1 MATDDRSAARPAVN
15 PLPKVSKEGVRSGVH
30 STRAAQTTKIAT
42 GNLVDGRYLVGEIIG
57 TGAFGLVFEATNVEL
72 DEKVALKIM
81 RPEIAVDTAMV
92 ARFAREAKAAASIKS
107 EYVATVYDVGSDS
120 DGLPYIVMEY
130 LDGKNLG
137 ELVEKNGPI
146 PAQTAV
152 EYALQICEAL
162 AVAHSKGIV
171 HRDIKPENLLLAE
184 RAGGMHVVK
193 VLDFGISKAALTGS
207 IFGDQLPIVKTV
219 NLMGTP
225 LYMSPEQV
233 RCSDGVDLRSDIWSL
248 GMVLYEI
255 IAGVTAFDGNSIT
268 EICAAIL
275 EQPAAAIENYCT
287 NLPSGLEDVIMR
299 CLEKDVRNRYQN
311 VAELALAL
319 MPFAPKRSRL
329 NVERAVAV
337 LQSAGHVDRLVKV
350 ESRLPPVSVDALQ
363 AEALLRRSLSQLS
376 PLPGATTLTAAVNSM
391 PGMAAATDVP
401 PPISAASLTMRE
413 ASAAPSAAPARRSHK
428 AVLVAAL
435 LGAIAVAIAVAGGS
449 MLRRP
454 PREEPARA
462 GNGPTTA
469 VVATTTGSGTID
481 EAKAASA
488 VTAAAAGATPAAG
501 EPKVTATAAAAAAA
515 AAARPGARTFVAP
528 APWPPASAARG
539 HAPTAAPA
547 SPAPNA
553 LVTGPAAAATPAPP
567 APTQEAPTPAD
578 TATGRTFRHKL

>member
-1 MATDDRSAARPAVN
+1 MATDDRTAARPVN
-15 PLPKVSKEGVRSGVH
+15 PLPKASKEGVRSGVH
-30 STRAAQTTKIAT
+30 STRAAQTTNIAT

-57 TGAFGLVFEATNVEL
+57 QGAFGLVFEAKNVEL
-72 DEKVALKIM
+72 DEKVALKTM

-107 EYVATVYDVGSDS
+107 EYVATVYDVGTGS

-137 ELVEKNGPI
+137 DLLEKNGPF

-255 IAGVTAFDGNSIT
+255 IAGTTAFEASSIT

-275 EQPAAAIENYCT
+275 EQPPAAIENYCAS
-287 NLPSGLEDVIMR
+287 LPSGLEDVIMR

-337 LQSAGHVDRLVKV
+337 LQSTGHVDRLVKV
-350 ESRLPPVSVDALQ
+350 ESTLPPSSADSLQ
-363 AEALLRRSLSQLS
+363 AEALLRKSLSQLS
-376 PLPGATTLTAAVNSM
+376 APTGATTLTAAVSSV
-391 PGMAAATDVP
+391 PGLAAATDVP
-401 PPISAASLTMRE
+401 RISALPASGPSPTSQAPITLRE
-413 ASAAPSAAPARRSHK
+413 ASPAPRNRK
-428 AVLVAAL
+428 TVLIGV
-435 LGAIAVAIAVAGGS
+435 LGAIALAVAGGT
-449 MLRRP
+449 MLY
-454 PREEPARA
+454 RA
-462 GNGPTTA
+462 AHDEAPHATGGNGTTTA
-469 VVATTTGSGTID
+469 VATSAGPSTTD
-481 EAKAASA
+481 EPK
-488 VTAAAAGATPAAG
+488 AAAAATAGGAATSAG
-501 EPKVTATAAAAAAA
+501 EPKGTGTPTAASAK
-515 AAARPGARTFVAP
+515 PVARTLSAP
-528 APWPPASAARG
+528 APWPPAGPARG
-539 HAPTAAPA
+539 RAPTAAPA
-547 SPAPNA
+547 SPPSAAVTLTGAP
-553 LVTGPAAAATPAPP
+553 TPPPP
-567 APTQEAPTPAD
+567 ATTQEAPTTPAD
-578 TATGRTFRHKL
+578 TATGRTFRRKL